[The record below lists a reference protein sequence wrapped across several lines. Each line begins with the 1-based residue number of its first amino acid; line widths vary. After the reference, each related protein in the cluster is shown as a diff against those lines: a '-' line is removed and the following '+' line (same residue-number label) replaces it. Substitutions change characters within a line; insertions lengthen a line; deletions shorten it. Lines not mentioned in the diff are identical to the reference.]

1 MALSGKQRVQQL
13 FFNTAEQQFHSGRD
27 LTVFNVIGRL
37 TGVSSH
43 GVAKAAAGWQALECC
58 LAVLHGEGQKAD
70 KDLPGLCPLVM
81 ARMAIFK
88 CFSAA
93 IVRKLQMAGLAA
105 HLCFWEKVP
114 FLNSCW
120 GCHWVC
126 CVKGSARFTTDVPT
140 AEEEN
145 GISVATS
152 LPKIL
157 AAEASETVH
166 VNIPVLAFQKNLR
179 QSLRQFVTEGL
190 LGMQRSNLPAV
201 KTETTSFLWPA
212 DVPMS
217 WITCPYRFPVSTC
230 WTVVPQPCAT
240 PILSHPSI
248 TFSASPV
255 FLRRW
260 SLTNPFF
267 VTFPILSK
275 GLYCLLC
282 CLPYIIV
289 HAWNPA
295 KAPVWSRWSRTE
307 LANGSY

>member
-1 MALSGKQRVQQL
+1 MRPGCAASRVASCRQR
-13 FFNTAEQQFHSGRD
+13 FA
-27 LTVFNVIGRL
+27 
-37 TGVSSH
+37 
-43 GVAKAAAGWQALECC
+43 
-58 LAVLHGEGQKAD
+58 
-70 KDLPGLCPLVM
+70 GLCPLTM
-81 ARMAIFK
+81 ARMAVFK
-88 CFSAA
+88 FSSAA
-93 IVRKLQMAGLAA
+93 IDRKLQMAGLAA

-114 FLNSCW
+114 FLNSWW

-126 CVKGSARFTTDVPT
+126 CVKGSVKSTTDVPRT
-140 AEEEN
+140 EEDN
-145 GISVATS
+145 GISVAPS

-157 AAEASETVH
+157 AAEASETVR
-166 VNIPVLAFQKNLR
+166 VNTPVLALLKNLR
-179 QSLRQFVTEGL
+179 QSLKQVVTGGL

-201 KTETTSFLWPA
+201 KMEAISFLWPA

-217 WITCPYRFPVSTC
+217 WITCPYRFPVFTC

-248 TFSASPV
+248 TFSAAPV
-255 FLRRW
+255 YLRRW

-267 VTFPILSK
+267 VTFSILSK

-282 CLPYIIV
+282 CLPCINV

-295 KAPVWSRWSRTE
+295 KAPVWSMWSSTE

>member
-13 FFNTAEQQFHSGRD
+13 FFNTTEQQFHSGRD
-27 LTVFNVIGRL
+27 LPVFNVIGRL

-58 LAVLHGEGQKAD
+58 LAVLHGEWQKAD

-114 FLNSCW
+114 FLNSRW

-166 VNIPVLAFQKNLR
+166 VNIPVLALQKNLR
-179 QSLRQFVTEGL
+179 QSLKQFVTEGFL
-190 LGMQRSNLPAV
+190 VCRDQTCQQWKRRQQAFCDLQMCQCPGSPVPIDSLCLPAGQQ
-201 KTETTSFLWPA
+201 
-212 DVPMS
+212 
-217 WITCPYRFPVSTC
+217 Y
-230 WTVVPQPCAT
+230 
-240 PILSHPSI
+240 H
-248 TFSASPV
+248 SPV
-255 FLRRW
+255 PLPFSPIHLLL
-260 SLTNPFF
+260 SLLHLCF
-267 VTFPILSK
+267 SED
-275 GLYCLLC
+275 GL
-282 CLPYIIV
+282 
-289 HAWNPA
+289 
-295 KAPVWSRWSRTE
+295 
-307 LANGSY
+307 